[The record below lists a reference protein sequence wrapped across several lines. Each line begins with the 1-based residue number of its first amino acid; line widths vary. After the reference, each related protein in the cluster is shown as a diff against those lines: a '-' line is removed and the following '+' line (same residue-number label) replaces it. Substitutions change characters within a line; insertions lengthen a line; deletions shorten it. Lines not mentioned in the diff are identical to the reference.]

1 VGVLVSDRSV
11 SLVFALAAGLSL
23 FGGVATAQRPA
34 EPKPLWQVDERNL
47 GLPRM
52 SGGFFGFQNNDTL
65 LISWTT
71 PDAPVPPKK
80 QPSLVPAHL
89 HVLFL
94 DAKAGTRLRE
104 RELSL
109 PSGFLF
115 IFISHSGNLLVRV
128 GNSLKLYTP
137 DFVFLNQ
144 AEFSA
149 PDYPS
154 RIDISP
160 DGRRIALCSE
170 KGLSPKAA
178 IFDADDLK
186 PLGSS
191 PDGQQ
196 SCPKQLGDDSFLFM
210 TYSGNSVQSAVQN
223 GENEPHNPPLL
234 VASEA
239 HLLNGDAFMFAN
251 GNSLV
256 VRTIDGKPL
265 MTDDLPKKH
274 KFYPLTAKDA
284 RDSTI
289 FAVETLR
296 LTGVE
301 GVPFFPIIPMFHMP
315 VPDQIAVYSL
325 KEKRRIFS
333 IKVKGGYL
341 GVGKYELS
349 PDGSLF
355 ATESNGWLRVYKLP

>member
-1 VGVLVSDRSV
+1 MSDRSV

-23 FGGVATAQRPA
+23 FGVVATAQRPA
-34 EPKPLWQVDERNL
+34 EPKPLWQVNERKL
-47 GLPRM
+47 GVLA
-52 SGGFFGFQNNDTL
+52 GGFFGFQNNDTL
-65 LISWTT
+65 LISWTA
-71 PDAPVPPKK
+71 PDEPVPPKK
-80 QPSLVPAHL
+80 QLPVVPAHL

-104 RELSL
+104 RELSVA
-109 PSGFLF
+109 PSGLL
-115 IFISHSGNLLVRV
+115 FISHSGNLLVRV
-128 GNSLKLYTP
+128 SNSLKLYTP

-144 AEFSA
+144 AEFPA

-160 DGRRIALCSE
+160 DGRRISLCSE
-170 KGLSPKAA
+170 KGLSPKAV

-223 GENEPHNPPLL
+223 GETEPHNPPLL

-251 GNSLV
+251 GNGLV

-265 MTDDLPKKH
+265 MTDDLPKRH
-274 KFYPLTAKDA
+274 EFYPLTAKDA

-301 GVPFFPIIPMFHMP
+301 GMPFFPIIPMFHMP

-333 IKVKGGYL
+333 IKVKGGNW
-341 GVGKYELS
+341 GVGRYELS

-355 ATESNGWLRVYKLP
+355 ATESNGWVRVYKLP